1 MAEKRK
7 RSLPKVSQKKIN
19 LTSQEVLPEVDNTRK
34 EINKFFSKLISKD
47 VRDRVKITQKIL
59 GLIGDDLLSAC
70 NKHDL
75 CRVVQ
80 ACLKHGS
87 DQQKAYIFES
97 LFPHYSELASG
108 KYSYFLAKKLLK
120 HGNKDEMIDSVLSSA
135 TRMLSSSYGV
145 RFLEMIYS
153 DGYKSKIIA
162 ALLGDEIEGKFDKS
176 RVKEL
181 MNSLS
186 FKKMAKKGLL
196 EYSLVLHVLY
206 VYTLNSTDEEN
217 LLVYNGL
224 VEFFPAL
231 LKSRFGAILAVRAL
245 VVSDAKQRK
254 NVLKTVQPLV
264 TLIPEA
270 ESYAYLFFIKLV
282 QVIDDTKRVNKMIS
296 LAVNQNMSNFIK
308 SSTGAKFLSNICP
321 YSNPVNLLSPNELEV
336 INENLNKTSKK
347 PVETKQQEVFSY
359 IFPMIAREVSN
370 HLKEIINEPR
380 TAGLVLTVAQGVVH
394 KSGNYYQFVEKLANC
409 VVDWEIM
416 DNNTGHR
423 ILKKVVEAEVES
435 GSKVFTKAFLQ
446 SLTEKGD
453 YVGKLVKSRGVW
465 VLVALVEKSLLKNK
479 CKKLLKGFKGE
490 LSKEKAGE
498 KALLEGI
505 MKKGE

>member
-87 DQQKAYIFES
+87 DQQKAYIFEA

-120 HGNKDEMIDSVLSSA
+120 HGNKDEMVDSVLSSA
-135 TRMLSSSYGV
+135 TRMLGSSYGV
-145 RFLEMIYS
+145 RFLEMIYL
-153 DGYKSKIIA
+153 DGYKSKIMT
-162 ALLGDEIEGKFDKS
+162 ALLGEEVEGKFDKDS
-176 RVKEL
+176 VKEL

-186 FKKMAKKGLL
+186 FKKIVKKGLL
-196 EYSLVLHVLY
+196 EYSLILHVLY
-206 VYTLNSTDEEN
+206 VYTLHSTDQEN
-217 LLVYNGL
+217 LLIYNGL
-224 VEFFPAL
+224 IGSFPAL
-231 LKSRFGAILAVRAL
+231 LKSRYGAILAVRSL
-245 VVSDAKQRK
+245 TVSDAKQRK
-254 NVLKTVQPLV
+254 NILKAVQPLV
-264 TLIPEA
+264 TLIPEQ

-296 LAVNQNMSNFIK
+296 LAVNQNMSSFIK

-321 YSNPVNLLSPNELEV
+321 YSSSTNLLSPNELEV
-336 INENLNKTSKK
+336 INENLNKNSKK
-347 PVETKQQEVFSY
+347 PVESKQQEVFSY
-359 IFPMIAREVSN
+359 IFPMIAREVSS
-370 HLKEIINEPR
+370 HLKETINEPR
-380 TAGLVLTVAQGVVH
+380 TAGLVLTVTQGVVH
-394 KSGNYYQFVEKLANC
+394 NSGNSYSFVEKCANC
-409 VVDWEIM
+409 VVDWEVM

-423 ILKKVVEAEVES
+423 ILKKVIEAEAES
-435 GSKVFTKAFLQ
+435 GSKVFTAAFLK

-490 LSKEKAGE
+490 LSIDKAGE